1 MQALSHRTLVQF
13 RLCGA
18 ASNVDTMTA
27 AQWLG
32 LVLKGSIMLTVIGFG
47 LTVTWS
53 DATYLFR
60 RPHLLLR
67 AVLSMNVVMPIVV
80 AFFATTL
87 ALPFEIEVA
96 LVALSVSP
104 VPPIIQKK
112 QVTAGGREEYVVG
125 LMVAMSLLA
134 VVLVPLA
141 VFILGQYFG
150 SGARIGPLAVGKIM
164 LTTVLA
170 PLLVGLSIRHWFPK
184 SEKASGPT
192 MAIAGILL
200 LVSVVALLSGLWP
213 MIKTFIG
220 NGVVL
225 MLAIIAAI
233 GLLVGHLLGGPSPG
247 DRTALAVSTASRHPA
262 VALAI
267 ATSGTV
273 SEPKPALAAI
283 LLYVVV
289 AMVVCAFYQKW
300 RRPKTDVRSGKASST
315 A

>member
-1 MQALSHRTLVQF
+1 MQGPSHRTLVQF
-13 RLCGA
+13 RLSGV
-18 ASNVDTMTA
+18 SSIVEPMTA
-27 AQWLG
+27 AQWLE
-32 LVLKGSIMLTVIGFG
+32 LVLQGSIMLTVIGFG

-60 RPHLLLR
+60 RPALLLR
-67 AVLSMNVVMPIVV
+67 AFLSMNVVMPIVV
-80 AFFATTL
+80 AFFATTF
-87 ALPFEIEVA
+87 ALPFEIKVA

-104 VPPIIQKK
+104 MPPMIPKK
-112 QVTAGGREEYVVG
+112 QVAAGGREEYVAG
-125 LMVAMSLLA
+125 LLVAMSLLA

-141 VFILGQYFG
+141 VFILGRYFG
-150 SGARIGPLAVGKIM
+150 SDARIGPVAVGKIM

-170 PLLVGLSIRHWFPK
+170 PLLVGLSIRHWFPT

-192 MAIAGILL
+192 IAAAGILL
-200 LVSVVALLSGLWP
+200 LVSVVALLFGLWP
-213 MIKTFIG
+213 MIKIFIG

-233 GLLVGHLLGGPSPG
+233 GLLVGHLLGGPRPG

-273 SEPKPALAAI
+273 SEPKPTLAAI
-283 LLYVVV
+283 LLSLVV
-289 AMVVCAFYQKW
+289 AMVVCAPYQKW
-300 RRPKTDVRSGKASST
+300 RRAKTDAESRKASST